1 MTSEPIRFRTKLL
14 QYPGM
19 APWLQVPARFI
30 RAWGL
35 TMSTTVDGTLNGH
48 ALGRQGLRDSG
59 PKTDDWYMG
68 MPKAVAE
75 AICAKGGD
83 EVEIELWLADMTMPP
98 EMAARLGSDA
108 EFARAY
114 AALKPNHKRKAL
126 EFYLAAKTPKGRTA
140 RLAKIDR
147 EIKARLARSERPA

>member
-1 MTSEPIRFRTKLL
+1 MSAESIRFRTKLL

-19 APWLQVPARFI
+19 GPWFQVPARFVS
-30 RAWGL
+30 AWGL
-35 TMSTTVDGTLNGH
+35 TTSTTVEGTINGQP
-48 ALGRQGLRDSG
+48 LGRQGLHDSG

-68 MPKAVAE
+68 IPKAVAE
-75 AICAKGGD
+75 AISAKGGD

-98 EMAARLGSDA
+98 EMAARMAIDP

-114 AALKPNHKRKAL
+114 EALKPNHQRKAL

-140 RLAKIDR
+140 RLDKIDR
-147 EIKARLARSERPA
+147 SIKERLASR

>member
-1 MTSEPIRFRTKLL
+1 MSQDPIRFRTKLL
-14 QYPGM
+14 QYPGQG
-19 APWLQVPARFI
+19 PWFQVPARFI

-35 TMSTTVDGTLNGH
+35 TASTTVEGTINGH
-48 ALGRQGLRDSG
+48 SLGRQGLHDSG

-75 AICAKGGD
+75 AIAAKGGD
-83 EVEIELWLADMTMPP
+83 EVEIELWLADMTMPA
-98 EMAARLGSDA
+98 EMAARMVSDA

-114 AALKPNHKRKAL
+114 DALKPNHKRKAL

-140 RLAKIDR
+140 RLDKIDR
-147 EIKARLARSERPA
+147 SIKERLEA